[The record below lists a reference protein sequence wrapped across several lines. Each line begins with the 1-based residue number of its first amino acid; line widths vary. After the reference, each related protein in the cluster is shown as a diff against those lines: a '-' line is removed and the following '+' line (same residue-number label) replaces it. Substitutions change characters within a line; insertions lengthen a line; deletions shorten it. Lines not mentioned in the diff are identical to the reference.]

1 MQVIQMNKICVICGK
16 EFEPHGTQITC
27 GKECSIINKKMK
39 KRKSDKLYK
48 ERQRIIR
55 SRKTSNTTGIVDMNN
70 KARELGMSYGQ
81 YSAILMMQKESD

>member
-1 MQVIQMNKICVICGK
+1 MNKICVICGK
-16 EFEPHGTQITC
+16 EFEPHGPAITC

-39 KRKSDKLYK
+39 QRKRYKLYK

-55 SRKTSNTTGIVDMNN
+55 GRKTSNTTGIVDMNN

-81 YSAILMMQKESD
+81 YSAMLMMQKESDKE

>member
-1 MQVIQMNKICVICGK
+1 
-16 EFEPHGTQITC
+16 
-27 GKECSIINKKMK
+27 MK

-48 ERQRIIR
+48 ERQRTIR
-55 SRKTSNTTGIVDMNN
+55 SRKTSNTAGIVDMNN